1 VIVVLEAAAAT
12 HGDEPRIS
20 DLGEDHSLDLSDAVR
35 VTPSHVVHEVRR
47 RFVQRI
53 NRPTSAVFRPAWCIK
68 NGQVDR
74 ISGCYVV

>member
-35 VTPSHVVHEVRR
+35 VTPSHVEHEVRR
-47 RFVQRI
+47 RFVQ
-53 NRPTSAVFRPAWCIK
+53 
-68 NGQVDR
+68 GL
-74 ISGCYVV
+74 